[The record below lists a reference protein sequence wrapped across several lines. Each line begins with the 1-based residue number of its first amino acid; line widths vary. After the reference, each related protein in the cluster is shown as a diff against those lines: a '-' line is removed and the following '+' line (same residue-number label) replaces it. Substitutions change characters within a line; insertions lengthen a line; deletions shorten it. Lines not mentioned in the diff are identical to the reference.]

1 MKPTNSNKDGCSPIS
16 SNCVIWQGPDIECIN
31 LCKGDTVSDVVY
43 ALATE
48 LCSILEQINIDIYDL
63 SCLNLIQQDPADFQ
77 KLIQLLI
84 DKICELEGIE
94 PGSGGT
100 SSSTG
105 CPDCK
110 VDVAFCLIQ
119 TDEVS
124 GNPILKEQL
133 TTYVERIGL
142 KICDILNQ
150 IADINLSISNLEDV
164 TNNLQIQINNL
175 VIPDPVPLV
184 TPSCVTDN
192 PGTPQDVDVVLAA
205 LEQEYCDLRQITG
218 DNNSLLNAIVAL
230 CSNLGTNLLTGN
242 PIQGF
247 VSNPTNIAELLN
259 NMALKICDTTNAIT
273 YVLNTCCDTSCSAID
288 LGFSAELIS
297 PTQLR
302 IIYSGTV
309 PGNFVDDA
317 PSSSIEIIDTVT
329 GLTFIVPTVTILS
342 SYFNPG
348 QPQVITLGSQI
359 DGNNNINVKVTYR
372 FTDPSTQQDCSGTVQ
387 NLVLGAATCPDVVLT
402 PTFNTVQAD
411 FTYTGGLPTTL
422 IAQVYDVTGV
432 NLVAT
437 QTFIVTTATQSITLS
452 NLIYNTDYK
461 FALIIDNI
469 PCDFV
474 DFTTPDYPCIPPSDI
489 TFSGNIN
496 DAV

>member
-1 MKPTNSNKDGCSPIS
+1 
-16 SNCVIWQGPDIECIN
+16 
-31 LCKGDTVSDVVY
+31 
-43 ALATE
+43 
-48 LCSILEQINIDIYDL
+48 
-63 SCLNLIQQDPADFQ
+63 
-77 KLIQLLI
+77 
-84 DKICELEGIE
+84 
-94 PGSGGT
+94 
-100 SSSTG
+100 
-105 CPDCK
+105 
-110 VDVAFCLIQ
+110 
-119 TDEVS
+119 
-124 GNPILKEQL
+124 
-133 TTYVERIGL
+133 
-142 KICDILNQ
+142 
-150 IADINLSISNLEDV
+150 
-164 TNNLQIQINNL
+164 
-175 VIPDPVPLV
+175 
-184 TPSCVTDN
+184 
-192 PGTPQDVDVVLAA
+192 
-205 LEQEYCDLRQITG
+205 
-218 DNNSLLNAIVAL
+218 
-230 CSNLGTNLLTGN
+230 
-242 PIQGF
+242 
-247 VSNPTNIAELLN
+247 
-259 NMALKICDTTNAIT
+259 MALKICDTTNAIT

-329 GLTFIVPTVTILS
+329 GLTFIVPSVTILS

-348 QPQVITLGSQI
+348 QPQVITLGPQI

-402 PTFNTVQAD
+402 PTFNSVQAD

-432 NLVAT
+432 TLVAT

-489 TFSGNIN
+489 TSSGDIN